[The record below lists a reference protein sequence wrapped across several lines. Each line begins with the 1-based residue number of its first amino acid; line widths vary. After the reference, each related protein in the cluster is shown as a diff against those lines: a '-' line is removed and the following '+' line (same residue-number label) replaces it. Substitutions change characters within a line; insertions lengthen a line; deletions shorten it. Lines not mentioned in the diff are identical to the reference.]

1 MLTRAFNVI
10 GLVVRNAEWKAH
22 LATFAAKRSVIAMLG
37 YLIAAIVALG
47 GLAILLGAGYVTLE
61 PIVGVPYAMAAV
73 GVFLLLIASLIW
85 LVANQKSK
93 GTDDSLTEPEA
104 RKNAERD
111 AEKLRSALGLTDE
124 DEPDDTP
131 AGPHSQ
137 DSEQSDVT
145 RALKDPKV
153 AIAAAVATLGL
164 VGPGRLFRTVRIAAG
179 IASIAAIANRVISD
193 NEKKSKA
200 QRKRPLDHSTNS
212 TPPKRH
218 PVHSR

>member
-22 LATFAAKRSVIAMLG
+22 LAAFAAKRSVIAMLG

-47 GLAILLGAGYVTLE
+47 GLSILLGAGYVTLV

-85 LVANQKSK
+85 LVASQKGK
-93 GTDDSLTEPEA
+93 GTDDTLTEHQA
-104 RKNAERD
+104 RENAERD
-111 AEKLRSALGLTDE
+111 AEQLRSALGLTD
-124 DEPDDTP
+124 DEPDAKP
-131 AGPHSQ
+131 GGPPTQ
-137 DSEQSDVT
+137 TSEQSDVT
-145 RALKDPKV
+145 KALKDPKV

-200 QRKRPLDHSTNS
+200 QRKTPIEHSRNS